1 MLTDIVIIGGGI
13 SGLHTAYQL
22 EKLGVNYMLVEARE
36 RLGGRILSRNYDT
49 KNSLSS
55 SESGSNYDD
64 DKPAYDLGPSWFWPG
79 QMNMEALV
87 KELGLLDSVFLQ
99 QGSGESVY
107 EDQLGNIQKG
117 FYGISMEGTYRLKGG
132 IRQIITSLKRRIDKD
147 KIKIYTQANRIEFI
161 DNQIVTTVVEKSE
174 NEKAKQEKSEARTNQ
189 IKSNKVVI
197 ALPPRIAMSSI
208 EFKPSLPKIRTKE
221 LNNYSTWMA
230 GHAKVIAVYD
240 SAFWLNQGLSGDA
253 VSQLGPLR
261 EIHDASSDSNN
272 GYALS
277 GFVGTPGRYRKGNED
292 EICKAAIDQ
301 LVRLFGETAANPI
314 DVVLQDWAQEEFTA
328 TEIDQ
333 SMSAGHAT
341 SSISYFTESGFDD
354 RLIWS
359 GTETANHREGH
370 NGLLEGALEASMRT
384 LKLLD

>member
-341 SSISYFTESGFDD
+341 SSISNFTESGFDD